1 MFVPGTAVTK
11 SDQPPPPI
19 VPDRPPVALLMS
31 TVHITQI
38 QAIAAMAMQA
48 GGDML
53 PRNIKT
59 VGQAVAVMAAG
70 YELGLRPWTALR
82 HVYIVNGKTEIETR
96 AMVGI
101 VRARDPRIRFEW
113 PEYTAEAVTCILH
126 RGQEHTKVRYAI
138 ADANAS
144 GQTRKKKIWVG
155 EGGQRK
161 QIEVNGPWQLYPR
174 DMLYAAATKRACRL
188 GAPDLINAIEGVAA
202 PYDVMDAEYTVR
214 DVTDE
219 AAAAP
224 PARPPQSVDP
234 SYNAGDEPGSPLS
247 PEIEE
252 AEWSAIGEAA
262 DAAPPAAAQAEG
274 DALKE
279 AKRLWGEV
287 QHYAP
292 VNVANVKKDV
302 EVAGKVT
309 PAGNIAWSKFTDDEL
324 TAAIKKMRA
333 FIATGP
339 DGQARPPRQTTLG
352 DGSARSFD
360 DSGGTDA

>member
-1 MFVPGTAVTK
+1 MLATTQHL
-11 SDQPPPPI
+11 DQI
-19 VPDRPPVALLMS
+19 KAL
-31 TVHITQI
+31 
-38 QAIAAMAMQA
+38 AAMAVA
-48 GGDML
+48 GGSDML
-53 PRNIKT
+53 PKNIKSPA
-59 VGQAVAVMAAG
+59 QAAAIMLAG
-70 YELGLRPWTALR
+70 YELGLRPFTALR
-82 HVYIVNGKTEIETR
+82 HVYIVGGRTEIETR

-101 VRARDPRIRFEW
+101 VRARDPRIGFDW
-113 PEYTAEAVTCILH
+113 PDYTAEVVTCVLT
-126 RGQEHTKVRYAI
+126 RPGQKPVKVSYTI

-274 DALKE
+274 NALKE

-292 VNVANVKKDV
+292 INIAAVRTDLIAICA
-302 EVAGKVT
+302 EVT
-309 PAGNIAWSKFTDDEL
+309 SAGNVAWSKFSDDQL
-324 TAAIKKMRA
+324 AAAVQKMRA

-339 DGQARPPRQTTLG
+339 DGQARPPRQTALAES
-352 DGSARSFD
+352 DK
-360 DSGGTDA
+360 DA